1 MNPVSAP
8 VEPTTAPRLSGFN
21 KSFKNLLS
29 AKVGTLVPILCDPV
43 IAGTRVDLRTALL
56 MNMPPLASDT
66 YADLRLK
73 VEAFFVPASAC
84 YGGFNAAITR
94 RKLAASSNSN
104 LTSNYLDAVLPG
116 VPINTSLSS
125 RYPNAFKPGSLAD
138 YLGMKEL
145 TMFPGTSRETSP
157 MLNPLP
163 FIAYHRIYDRF
174 YRNSLVEKPIFNMVP
189 AGLSGGRNASCLPYV
204 TFGTQGS
211 YGIAEISY
219 EPSLNGWTP
228 YLMTPMDDAGSALSI
243 FDLRQRNYGAD
254 YFTNAKPSV
263 QKGDPSAVS
272 FTVNTETGAGEFT
285 IQALRAA
292 NALQIFRERN
302 NLCDDNIHS
311 YNRIHYGVTRTNYG
325 ESLPQYLGSGSINV
339 STDPITQNS
348 NDNTDSVSTQNPFT
362 SVGTQY
368 GRASANGM
376 LDLIHGFEAPEYGY
390 IMVLASLV
398 PVPAYSSGIRRYLME
413 CTGSDGYADIPDP
426 VLQGVG
432 PQEIFG
438 FELAANDVANVTDS
452 DPTSYRNRVFGY
464 QQRFAHYMDIPN
476 EVHGLFRTGNSLASF
491 ALQRRF
497 YTPPTI
503 NTSFLK
509 VDTGALNGI
518 SAVESAISDYGYWL
532 DCYHD
537 YKVVMPLSAYLM
549 PTLANPE
556 GSTEFVHRPGLNF

>member
-8 VEPTTAPRLSGFN
+8 VEQTTAPRLSGFN

-84 YGGFNAAITR
+84 YGGFNAAVTR

-104 LTSNYLDAVLPG
+104 LASNYVDVALPG
-116 VPINTSLSS
+116 VPINTLLDDTFIG
-125 RYPNAFKPGSLAD
+125 AFSQGSLAD
-138 YLGMKEL
+138 YLGMKEI
-145 TMFPGTSRETSP
+145 TMFPSTGNYSSP
-157 MLNPLP
+157 LLNPLP

-189 AGLSGGRNASCLPYV
+189 SGLSQGRNASCLPYV
-204 TFGTQGS
+204 AFAATDQN
-211 YGIAEISY
+211 YIAQISS

-228 YLMTPMDDAGSALSI
+228 YLMTPDSDADSAMSI
-243 FDLRQRNYGAD
+243 FSLRQRNYGAD

-272 FTVNTETGAGEFT
+272 FTVNTDTGAGEFT

-339 STDPITQNS
+339 STDPITQNA

-368 GRASANGM
+368 GRATANGM
-376 LDLIHGFEAPEYGY
+376 LDLIHGFEAPEYGF

-413 CTGSDGYADIPDP
+413 CTGVDGYADIPDP

-432 PQEIFG
+432 PQEVYG
-438 FELAANDVANVTDS
+438 YELAANDVANVTS
-452 DPTSYRNRVFGY
+452 SNPTAFRERVFGY
-464 QQRFAHYMDIPN
+464 QQRYAHYMDIPN
-476 EVHGLFRTGNSLASF
+476 EVHGLFRSGNSLSSF
-491 ALQRRF
+491 ALQRKF
-497 YTPPTI
+497 TAPPTI

-509 VDTGALNGI
+509 IDRTALDGI
-518 SAVESAISDYGYWL
+518 SAVEYAVSDFGYWL